1 MTAVRTNFSP
11 TKDGFKF
18 INYFEI
24 KLPRFKIPFA
34 GEVDLNDV
42 VFGLCGGM
50 CFSALDYYYANQ
62 PVPTD
67 TDVFKINRKLFTYLA
82 DRQLDSIPLANL
94 VRVID
99 WMLREPS
106 DLGQRMARYE
116 IPKLRR
122 LLDKGQPA
130 VITLISR

>member
-99 WMLREPS
+99 WMLPRAQRFRTADGALRNTQAS
-106 DLGQRMARYE
+106 QAAGQRPTSRDY
-116 IPKLRR
+116 PDLR
-122 LLDKGQPA
+122 
-130 VITLISR
+130 